1 MCDFFSDYLKNL
13 KEKDFKKLTDDF
25 MSHYVKLTDK
35 TKGIISLEKL
45 KRIKEAFS
53 VGNLQAV
60 VDAIQEILSAAENA
74 VLEVAVI
81 GESGTGKSSFIN
93 ALRGLGH
100 EEEGAAKGGVVETT
114 MKKTPYKHP
123 QYPNVTFWDLPGVG
137 TRTFAP
143 DTYLEAVG
151 FATFDFFIIISSS
164 RFTCNDALLARKIQE
179 AGKSFYFVRSKVD
192 SDLYNEQTA
201 KPLSFQRERVLQ
213 EIQDYCLANLCDI
226 GVPDPRIFLV
236 SNFHVHEFDF
246 PDLQRTMLE
255 ELPAHKRHV
264 FVLMLPALSEASIE
278 LKRSILK
285 EMIWLEALKLS
296 AVAFIPLGSIFK
308 SFDLPEQEACLQLY
322 RKYFGL
328 DDESIEVI
336 AKKLHTSVQDIKG
349 YLRCLDSSALLQDA
363 SKAAKAIYCA
373 AKICAVT
380 GGPISSTMY
389 FLKAY
394 FIRSKI
400 LDAVAQD
407 AKVLLHKTLRP
418 PF

>member
-192 SDLYNEQTA
+192 SDLYSERRG
-201 KPLSFQRERVLQ
+201 KPQSFQRERVLQ
-213 EIQDYCLANLCDI
+213 QIRDNCLTNLSNI
-226 GVPDPRIFLV
+226 GVPDPRVFLV
-236 SNFHVHEFDF
+236 SNFELHDFDF
-246 PDLQRTMLE
+246 PGLQRTMLE
-255 ELPAHKRHV
+255 ELIAHKRQV
-264 FVLMLPALSEASIE
+264 FVLMIPPVSEASIE
-278 LKRSILK
+278 LKRIILK
-285 EMIWLEALKLS
+285 QIIWLDSVKLA
-296 AVAFIPLGSIFK
+296 AVAFISFGSIFK
-308 SFDLPEQEACLQLY
+308 VFDLPEQEECLKFY
-322 RKYFGL
+322 KKYFGL
-328 DDESIEVI
+328 DDESTEEN

-349 YLRCLDSSALLQDA
+349 ELRCLDSSALLQDD
-363 SKAAKAIYCA
+363 STEAKSFDE
-373 AKICAVT
+373 KFCAVT
-380 GGPISSTMY
+380 GGPFSSIIHIR
-389 FLKAY
+389 KAY
-394 FIRSKI
+394 FIRLKI